1 MSKQN
6 LRTLQ
11 GRDKGAEA
19 EGRVAAWR
27 VATTVSGRSA
37 KRMGTIISGMRR
49 ACACAAAPARHQV
62 RVPATEARREQLVSR
77 YEVSSN
83 PADGARLLIRSAP

>member
-1 MSKQN
+1 M
-6 LRTLQ
+6 LRGGIREQ
-11 GRDKGAEA
+11 RPKGGLPRGDDGLRKKREA
-19 EGRVAAWR
+19 
-27 VATTVSGRSA
+27 RSFT
-37 KRMGTIISGMRR
+37 MGTIVSGTRR

-83 PADGARLLIRSAP
+83 PADGSRLLIHSAP